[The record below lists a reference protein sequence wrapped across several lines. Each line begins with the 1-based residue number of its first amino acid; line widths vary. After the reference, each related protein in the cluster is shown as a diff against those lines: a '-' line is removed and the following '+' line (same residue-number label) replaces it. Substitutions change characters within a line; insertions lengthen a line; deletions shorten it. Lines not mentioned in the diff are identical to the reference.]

1 MKVLELHIQND
12 DDHAAPGAPQLEL
25 WMDSALRQAGQE
37 TGAEITLKIVD
48 EAEMQDLNH
57 RYRSVSR
64 PTNVLSFSANLP
76 PQLGLPLLGD
86 IVVCAPLVAKEARE
100 QGKPVQ
106 AHWAHLVVHGTLHLL
121 GHDHVDDAEA
131 LRMEHLETVTLHKL
145 GFADPY
151 AALISDSE
159 RPAAS

>member
-1 MKVLELHIQND
+1 M
-12 DDHAAPGAPQLEL
+12 GT
-25 WMDSALRQAGQE
+25 ALRQAGQE
-37 TGAEITLKIVD
+37 TAAEITLRIVS

-57 RYRSVSR
+57 RYRNVSR

-131 LRMEHLETVTLHKL
+131 LRMEQLETVTLHKL

-151 AALISDSE
+151 TTLVSDSE